1 MLTLW
6 HAPPQ
11 GLKETQEDRAR
22 DRERIRAAAAFDDF
36 DRRIEKHWTE
46 KVRLM
51 QTAVFFKPRLGTCC

>member
-1 MLTLW
+1 MLTLR
-6 HAPPQ
+6 HGSPQ

-46 KVRLM
+46 KVR
-51 QTAVFFKPRLGTCC
+51 

>member
-1 MLTLW
+1 MRAYCICCWLPTRGLPTCCV
-6 HAPPQ
+6 PPQ

-46 KVRLM
+46 KVR
-51 QTAVFFKPRLGTCC
+51 

>member
-1 MLTLW
+1 MRWNVLYVLCCMLTLR
-6 HAPPQ
+6 HVSLQ

-46 KVRLM
+46 KVR
-51 QTAVFFKPRLGTCC
+51 